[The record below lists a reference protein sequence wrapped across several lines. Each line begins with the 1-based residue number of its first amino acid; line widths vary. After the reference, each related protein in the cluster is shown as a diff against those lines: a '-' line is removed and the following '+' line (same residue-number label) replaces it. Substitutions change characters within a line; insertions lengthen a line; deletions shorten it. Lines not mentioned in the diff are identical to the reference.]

1 MKKTIKKPLTIATA
15 TPVPTQAKAP
25 VAAGKPVAKIEPRT
39 RIITAAASIVI
50 EAKVDVGFGNH
61 LFVRGQGAGLSWER
75 GVQLENVD
83 SSTWR
88 LTVSAKEK
96 LQFKFLLNDSQ
107 WAQGEDVVAVPG
119 KKTEVTPLF

>member
-39 RIITAAASIVI
+39 RIITAAAPIVI
-50 EAKVDVGFGNH
+50 EAKIDVGFGNH

>member
-1 MKKTIKKPLTIATA
+1 MKKAIKKPLTIATA

-39 RIITAAASIVI
+39 RIITAAAPIVI
-50 EAKVDVGFGNH
+50 EAKIDVGFGNH